1 MTTFLNCALICA
13 LLFILVLYLYQT
25 PNKLTS
31 NKTLTNKALAVQK
44 AQTQL
49 QLQQAR
55 HNALNLGIGNQGAQ
69 SHCGM
74 PVHRTGPIHNFHQ
87 SFAFTIN
94 KPNPIIPQMGWRNY
108 YLANFNKYQVPE
120 QDPFA
125 GTPIR
130 NFLNNLENVDNLYKK
145 CL

>member
-1 MTTFLNCALICA
+1 MTTFLNCALIFS
-13 LLFILVLYLYQT
+13 LLFILILYLNQR

-31 NKTLTNKALAVQK
+31 NNTLTNKELAIQQQAQK
-44 AQTQL
+44 
-49 QLQQAR
+49 AR
-55 HNALNLGIGNQGAQ
+55 HNALKLGIGNQGVQ

-108 YLANFNKYQVPE
+108 YLANFNKYQVTE